1 MEDLVHHLV
10 DPIVAN
16 PDDVSVQTVEG
27 KSVVMLEL
35 VVHED
40 DRARVEG
47 EDGRTL
53 RAIRT
58 VLSAA
63 AGKKKA
69 SLDLVDEH
77 GALSEEE

>member
-35 VVHED
+35 VVNED